1 MGLFKSKRD
10 REIEKKLLI
19 KKTMANLNKYV
30 AGLEEQKMKYI
41 KSAKRAKQINSDS
54 QYSLAVSGLK
64 TAYAQQKRAQE
75 MLLNFELTS
84 QMKDLTSMTSVFLK
98 GMSSLS
104 KDMAKI
110 TSNNDFIKVQQ
121 QFEKAMTGVED
132 TSDKLDMFLDVSD
145 KSFESLASKEEE
157 DFDEKEFE
165 KMIDAELLEEET
177 KIDSEI
183 DKKLKSLNKSNKE
196 EN

>member
-10 REIEKKLLI
+10 KEIEKKLLI

-30 AGLEEQKMKYI
+30 AGLEEQKLKYI
-41 KSAKRAKQINSDS
+41 KAAKKAKQISSDS

-84 QMKDLTSMTSVFLK
+84 QMKDLTSMTSIFLK
-98 GMSSLS
+98 GMSTLS

-132 TSDKLDMFLDVSD
+132 TSDKLDMFLEVSD
-145 KSFESLASKEEE
+145 TSFENIASKDEK

-165 KMIDAELLEEET
+165 KMIDAELSEEENR
-177 KIDSEI
+177 IDIEI
-183 DKKLKSLNKSNKE
+183 DKKLKSLKKSNKE